1 MKSKACLKYFNDDIE
16 TKEKLAQSNRRR
28 VKFPQRTRWMRVNAP
43 GSVSTGG
50 SGSVLQLNTE
60 VCSHAVHGEPDKRTP
75 DPRDAMT
82 DAVAASLHSD

>member
-1 MKSKACLKYFNDDIE
+1 
-16 TKEKLAQSNRRR
+16 
-28 VKFPQRTRWMRVNAP
+28 MRVNAP

-50 SGSVLQLNTE
+50 SGSVFQLNTE
-60 VCSHAVHGEPDKRTP
+60 VCSLAVHGEPDKRAP